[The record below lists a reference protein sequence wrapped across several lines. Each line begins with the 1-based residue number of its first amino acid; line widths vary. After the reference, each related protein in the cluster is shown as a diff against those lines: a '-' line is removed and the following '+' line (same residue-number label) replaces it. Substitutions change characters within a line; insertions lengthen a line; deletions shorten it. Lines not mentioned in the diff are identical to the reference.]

1 MFYMSILCTSAVLH
15 TTKCTQDNN
24 WPEVQDIEK
33 YASSS
38 VKYKILAGITN
49 FVNSLKFP
57 H

>member
-1 MFYMSILCTSAVLH
+1 MFYISILCTSAVLH